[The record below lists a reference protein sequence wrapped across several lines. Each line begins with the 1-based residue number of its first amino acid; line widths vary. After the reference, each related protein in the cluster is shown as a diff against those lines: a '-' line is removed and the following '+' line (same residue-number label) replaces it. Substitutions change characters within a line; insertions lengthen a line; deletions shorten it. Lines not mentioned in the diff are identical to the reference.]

1 MKPPTIL
8 IVEDDAGARA
18 GLTMAIEAAGFAV
31 RELSNGRD
39 ALAFLRMTR
48 IAPSAIL
55 IDLTRP
61 SLGGWSFL
69 RERLKHIRLL
79 AIPVIVVSSDPELH
93 EAARLGAVAVI
104 EKPFRASSVV
114 RILKI
119 IVGFGAGAG

>member
-48 IAPSAIL
+48 I
-55 IDLTRP
+55 
-61 SLGGWSFL
+61 
-69 RERLKHIRLL
+69 
-79 AIPVIVVSSDPELH
+79 
-93 EAARLGAVAVI
+93 

-119 IVGFGAGAG
+119 MVGFGKGPG